1 MPSIGAGNLKY
12 PNNVVAKALIEE
24 TALFFQK
31 NQGKT
36 SLQLVHFVIFDREI
50 YNEFQ
55 LVHRNLISP
64 ISSDATPSDP
74 VTPPSSSRSSSRSS
88 SHSSSRSSSYSQQQ
102 QYLTPRKAAYFGDS
116 TCSFPLPHNLSLEL
130 LQGDISCDDSDAVV
144 NTTQENL
151 KLLGSGV
158 SGALLKKGGQ
168 ALQDACDEAAAMGQ
182 RATEG
187 KVVSTIATGS
197 LKCKEVFHIAFHGGR
212 NLTKTVQCCLELAE
226 KKRFHSISFPA
237 IGTGV
242 HSYPAA
248 KAAKAIA
255 DALKKFIASKPK
267 HVKVIRM
274 IVYQPRVH
282 KEFVTAFNSIGESS
296 EGLWNY
302 LCSGMKAVK
311 SFFTSSNSDDEME
324 VQPGEDAMEV
334 DEEFEDLGEDV
345 GAMHLNLSMDS
356 EAILYIYGETDQI
369 VGRAAKRIQSA
380 IGTAFV
386 NDEIDDVSIAEFT
399 NETKS
404 ELQSF
409 AHDRNVDIEIDCDEV
424 LHLVKLHGCLQ
435 DVLLVKDKVRDAI
448 SFINHERSKKAAID
462 AISKTVCWIRL
473 NSQEQEEVYGE
484 ELNYFI
490 ETAYQNK
497 DKSFDSTEEQ
507 FSIDFDT
514 MEEKDMVTKA
524 TARVIRQDLTKLQG
538 IIAIGF
544 HVLLFYCRRATKRLG
559 SNATG
564 L

>member
-12 PNNVVAKALIEE
+12 PNNVVAKALMEE

-55 LVHRNLISP
+55 LVHRNLLSP
-64 ISSDATPSDP
+64 ISTDATPSDL
-74 VTPPSSSRSSSRSS
+74 VIPPSS
-88 SHSSSRSSSYSQQQ
+88 SHSSSRSSSRSQQQ
-102 QYLTPRKAAYFGDS
+102 HSTPRKAAYFGDS
-116 TCSFPLPHNLSLEL
+116 ACSFPLPQNLSLEL

-151 KLLGSGV
+151 KLIGSGV

-212 NLTKTVQCCLELAE
+212 NLTKTVRCCLELAE

-274 IVYQPRVH
+274 IVYQPHVH
-282 KEFVTAFNSIGESS
+282 REFVTAFNSIGESS
-296 EGLWNY
+296 EGLWDY

-311 SFFTSSNSDDEME
+311 SYFTSSNSDDEME
-324 VQPGEDAMEV
+324 VQQGEEV
-334 DEEFEDLGEDV
+334 DEEFEDLGEDKD
-345 GAMHLNLSMDS
+345 AMHLNLSMDS
-356 EAILYIYGETDQI
+356 EAVLYIYGETDQI

-380 IGTAFV
+380 IDTTFV
-386 NDEIDDVSIAEFT
+386 NDKIDDASIAEFT
-399 NETKS
+399 SETLS
-404 ELQSF
+404 ELKSF
-409 AHDRNVDIEIDCDEV
+409 ALDRNVDIEIDCDQV

-448 SFINHERSKKAAID
+448 SFINQERSKKAATD

-473 NSQEQEEVYGE
+473 NSQEEEEEYGE
-484 ELNYFI
+484 ELNYYI

-497 DKSFDSTEEQ
+497 EKFFDASKEQ
-507 FSIDFDT
+507 FSIDFGT
-514 MEEKDMVTKA
+514 MEEKDMVTKE
-524 TARVIRQDLTKLQG
+524 TVKVKRQDLTKVQG

>member
-1 MPSIGAGNLKY
+1 M
-12 PNNVVAKALIEE
+12 
-24 TALFFQK
+24 
-31 NQGKT
+31 
-36 SLQLVHFVIFDREI
+36 
-50 YNEFQ
+50 
-55 LVHRNLISP
+55 
-64 ISSDATPSDP
+64 
-74 VTPPSSSRSSSRSS
+74 
-88 SHSSSRSSSYSQQQ
+88 
-102 QYLTPRKAAYFGDS
+102 
-116 TCSFPLPHNLSLEL
+116 
-130 LQGDISCDDSDAVV
+130 
-144 NTTQENL
+144 
-151 KLLGSGV
+151 
-158 SGALLKKGGQ
+158 
-168 ALQDACDEAAAMGQ
+168 QDACDEAVAMGQ

-187 KVVSTIATGS
+187 RVVSTIATGS

-302 LCSGMKAVK
+302 LCSGVKAVK

-380 IGTAFV
+380 IDTTFE
-386 NDEIDDVSIAEFT
+386 NDEIDDANIAEFT
-399 NETKS
+399 SETIS
-404 ELQSF
+404 ELKSF

-448 SFINHERSKKAAID
+448 SFINQERSKKAATD

-544 HVLLFYCRRATKRLG
+544 HVLLFYCRRATKKLG

>member
-12 PNNVVAKALIEE
+12 PNNVVAKALMEE

-55 LVHRNLISP
+55 LVHRNLLSP
-64 ISSDATPSDP
+64 ISTDATPSDP
-74 VTPPSSSRSSSRSS
+74 VTPPSSSRSSSRS
-88 SHSSSRSSSYSQQQ
+88 QQQ
-102 QYLTPRKAAYFGDS
+102 HSTPRNKAAYFGDS
-116 TCSFPLPHNLSLEL
+116 ACSFPLPHNLSLEL

-226 KKRFHSISFPA
+226 KKRFCSISFPA

-242 HSYPAA
+242 HAYPAA

-274 IVYQPRVH
+274 VVYQPYVH

-311 SFFTSSNSDDEME
+311 SYFTSSNRDDEME

-345 GAMHLNLSMDS
+345 DAVHLNLSMDL
-356 EAILYIYGETDQI
+356 EAVLYIYGETEQT
-369 VGRAAKRIQSA
+369 VGRAAKKIQST
-380 IGTAFV
+380 IDTSFV
-386 NDEIDDVSIAEFT
+386 TENIDDASIAEFT
-399 NETKS
+399 SETIS
-404 ELQSF
+404 ELKSF
-409 AHDRNVDIEIDCDEV
+409 AYDRSVNIDIDRDEV

-448 SFINHERSKKAAID
+448 SFINQERSKKAATD

-473 NSQEQEEVYGE
+473 TSQEQEEVYGE
-484 ELNYFI
+484 ELNYYI

-514 MEEKDMVTKA
+514 MEEKDMVTNA

-544 HVLLFYCRRATKRLG
+544 HVLLFLLQK
-559 SNATG
+559 SNQKIG
-564 L
+564 FQCH

>member
-12 PNNVVAKALIEE
+12 PNNVVAKALMEE

-55 LVHRNLISP
+55 LVHKNLLSP

-74 VTPPSSSRSSSRSS
+74 VTPPSSSHSS
-88 SHSSSRSSSYSQQQ
+88 SHSQQQ

-274 IVYQPRVH
+274 IVYQPHVH

-296 EGLWNY
+296 EGLWDY

-311 SFFTSSNSDDEME
+311 SYFTSSNSDDEME
-324 VQPGEDAMEV
+324 VQQGEDAMEV
-334 DEEFEDLGEDV
+334 DEEFEDLGEDMD
-345 GAMHLNLSMDS
+345 AMHFNLSMDS

-380 IGTAFV
+380 IDTAFV
-386 NDEIDDVSIAEFT
+386 PEEIDDASIAEFT
-399 NETKS
+399 SETIS
-404 ELQSF
+404 ELKSF
-409 AHDRNVDIEIDCDEV
+409 AFDRSVDIEIDCDEV

-448 SFINHERSKKAAID
+448 SFINQERSKKAATD

-544 HVLLFYCRRATKRLG
+544 HVLLFYCRRATKKLG

>member
-12 PNNVVAKALIEE
+12 PNNVVAKALMEE

-55 LVHRNLISP
+55 LVHKNLLSP
-64 ISSDATPSDP
+64 ISTDATPSDP
-74 VTPPSSSRSSSRSS
+74 VTPPSSSHLS
-88 SHSSSRSSSYSQQQ
+88 SHSSSRSQQQ
-102 QYLTPRKAAYFGDS
+102 HSTPMKAAYFGDS
-116 TCSFPLPHNLSLEL
+116 ACSFPLPHNLSLEL

-168 ALQDACDEAAAMGQ
+168 VLQNACDEAVAIGQ

-187 KVVSTIATGS
+187 RVVSTIATGS

-212 NLTKTVQCCLELAE
+212 NLTKTIQCCLELAE
-226 KKRFHSISFPA
+226 KKRFCSISFPA

-255 DALKKFIASKPK
+255 DALKKFITSKPK

-274 IVYQPRVH
+274 IVYEPRIH
-282 KEFVTAFNSIGESS
+282 KEFVTAFNSIGKSS

-302 LCSGMKAVK
+302 LAIK
-311 SFFTSSNSDDEME
+311 SYFTSSNIDDKME

-334 DEEFEDLGEDV
+334 DEEFEDLSED
-345 GAMHLNLSMDS
+345 MHLNLSMDS
-356 EAILYIYGETDQI
+356 EAILYIYGETEQT
-369 VGRAAKRIQSA
+369 VLRAAKRIQSA
-380 IGTAFV
+380 IDTAFV
-386 NDEIDDVSIAEFT
+386 NDKIDDASIADFT
-399 NETKS
+399 SETIS
-404 ELQSF
+404 ELKSF
-409 AHDRNVDIEIDCDEV
+409 SLDRSVDIEFDCDQV

-448 SFINHERSKKAAID
+448 SFINQERSKKAATD

-473 NSQEQEEVYGE
+473 NSQEEEEEYGE
-484 ELNYFI
+484 ELNYYI

-497 DKSFDSTEEQ
+497 EKSFDASKEQ
-507 FSIDFDT
+507 FSIDFNT
-514 MEEKDMVTKA
+514 MEEKDMVSKAITK
-524 TARVIRQDLTKLQG
+524 VKRQDLTKVQG
-538 IIAIGF
+538 IIAIGLYI
-544 HVLLFYCRRATKRLG
+544 LLFYCRRAAKKLG
-559 SNATG
+559 SSATG
-564 L
+564 LQRTRKIFSSSQPSS